1 MVVARGWR
9 LEAMQEEP
17 VEWSRLLVRSRL
29 QWMLLF
35 SGGLYR
41 GGGSVYIVHITHR
54 PGVSRSRGA

>member
-1 MVVARGWR
+1 MVVEKGWR
-9 LEAMQEEP
+9 LEALQEDP
-17 VEWSRLLVRSRL
+17 VEWSCL